1 MAASRLLLV
10 VTVTVAG
17 HHDSK
22 ILRPPQ
28 PVCSTTNNYTA
39 NSPYKKNLDQL
50 LAALPAAA
58 AVDINGWFNNGT
70 VGTAGADDQVSGVVM
85 CYAGRHNATAACMD
99 CLSMA
104 TAEITTGAVCPGSRD
119 VRAVYDACVL
129 RYSAT
134 PIPATA
140 DLTVVVSAAAD
151 IPGAFTSEEL
161 TAAWVPLMSKLA
173 AGVATSPLRVANA
186 STAYSLSREM
196 NRVAQCGFI
205 KGYSCYLWFQVTS
218 LIDITLLPPSP
229 SPPSKALPTSE
240 IAVDPARKG
249 RRGSGIGTPPYS
261 STTNETSEGM
271 VILVSFWASP
281 RRRKKAK
288 LHEETRVMEDEFERG
303 STWPKRFRYGEVAIA
318 TDNFSENNKLGE
330 GGFGSVYI
338 GFLKEMNLDVA
349 IKKVSKGSKQ
359 GRKEYASE
367 VRIISRLRH
376 RNLVQLIGWCH
387 GGGELLLVYELMPNG
402 SLDKHLYSAN
412 NVLSWSLRHKIVL
425 EVASAILYLHQEWEQ
440 CVLHRDIKPSNVM
453 LDASFNAKLG
463 DFGLARLVDHGRVAH
478 ATAPAGTLGYMDPEC
493 RATTQSDVYSFGV
506 LLLEVACGRSPAVVL
521 DDGDDVIHLSWHV
534 SELHGQG
541 RALDAADPRLD
552 GEFDAREM
560 ESVLGDRTLRPSI
573 RQVAGVL
580 RFELPLPRL
589 PRRDPP
595 PSYRAP
601 DGLMNSDLSSASDGV
616 AGRPAAM
623 ASRFLLHLFVSV
635 ASLCAAASSGQDDD
649 NNAVLPARPSCST
662 TGNYTDV
669 SQYKKNLD
677 ELFATLSTAAL
688 DNGWFY
694 KGSAG
699 AGTADEVFGLI
710 MCYADRN
717 ATQCQDCLAG
727 AGAGIKQACPG
738 SRSAN
743 ATYDA
748 CVLRYSDE
756 PIPATAD
763 LGYVLAVYLTVT
775 GMPITSDAVR
785 AAWVPL
791 MSKLTGGVAASPS
804 RIANGSTPYSGEQSS
819 EMYGLAQCT
828 RDLDAGECSNCI
840 SSYTDKLGKFFPNN
854 TGGAIKG
861 YSCYLIYQLIPLD
874 VTLPPATVPPPAL
887 PPPLQPSPEPS
898 SSSKTGIMIGVS
910 VGSVSFLIILGLSTW
925 LLLRRRRRSKK
936 RATILEQGREHE
948 MKKDSDD
955 LDDDDPEMED
965 EFEKGAGPKRFR
977 YRELAIAT
985 DSFSESNKLGEGG
998 FGSVYRGFLQEMN
1011 THVAIKRV
1019 SKGSKQGRKE
1029 YASEV
1034 RIISRLR
1041 HRNLVQLIG
1050 WCHGGGELLL
1060 VYELMPNCSL
1070 DTHLYCGD
1078 DAPLPWT
1085 LRHEI
1090 VLGLGSALLYLHQD
1104 WEWGQCVLHR
1114 DIKPSNIMLD
1124 ASFHAKLGDFGLA
1137 RLVDHGRGSHT
1148 TVLAGTMGY
1157 MDPECMITGRASA
1170 ESDVY
1175 SFGVVLLEIACR
1187 RRPLVRRHG
1196 EEEVIHIVQ
1205 WVWDFYGRGAI
1216 LDAVDERLKGEFVAG
1231 EMETVMVVELWCA
1244 HPDRSLRPSIRQAVN
1259 VLRGEAPQ
1267 PSLPARM
1274 PVATFMPPPDAFYYT
1289 SSSATG
1295 GSSSTG
1301 TGTTLSSTC

>member
-1 MAASRLLLV
+1 
-10 VTVTVAG
+10 
-17 HHDSK
+17 
-22 ILRPPQ
+22 
-28 PVCSTTNNYTA
+28 
-39 NSPYKKNLDQL
+39 
-50 LAALPAAA
+50 
-58 AVDINGWFNNGT
+58 
-70 VGTAGADDQVSGVVM
+70 
-85 CYAGRHNATAACMD
+85 
-99 CLSMA
+99 
-104 TAEITTGAVCPGSRD
+104 
-119 VRAVYDACVL
+119 
-129 RYSAT
+129 
-134 PIPATA
+134 
-140 DLTVVVSAAAD
+140 
-151 IPGAFTSEEL
+151 
-161 TAAWVPLMSKLA
+161 
-173 AGVATSPLRVANA
+173 
-186 STAYSLSREM
+186 
-196 NRVAQCGFI
+196 
-205 KGYSCYLWFQVTS
+205 
-218 LIDITLLPPSP
+218 
-229 SPPSKALPTSE
+229 
-240 IAVDPARKG
+240 
-249 RRGSGIGTPPYS
+249 
-261 STTNETSEGM
+261 
-271 VILVSFWASP
+271 
-281 RRRKKAK
+281 
-288 LHEETRVMEDEFERG
+288 
-303 STWPKRFRYGEVAIA
+303 
-318 TDNFSENNKLGE
+318 
-330 GGFGSVYI
+330 
-338 GFLKEMNLDVA
+338 
-349 IKKVSKGSKQ
+349 
-359 GRKEYASE
+359 
-367 VRIISRLRH
+367 
-376 RNLVQLIGWCH
+376 
-387 GGGELLLVYELMPNG
+387 
-402 SLDKHLYSAN
+402 
-412 NVLSWSLRHKIVL
+412 
-425 EVASAILYLHQEWEQ
+425 
-440 CVLHRDIKPSNVM
+440 
-453 LDASFNAKLG
+453 
-463 DFGLARLVDHGRVAH
+463 
-478 ATAPAGTLGYMDPEC
+478 
-493 RATTQSDVYSFGV
+493 
-506 LLLEVACGRSPAVVL
+506 
-521 DDGDDVIHLSWHV
+521 
-534 SELHGQG
+534 
-541 RALDAADPRLD
+541 
-552 GEFDAREM
+552 
-560 ESVLGDRTLRPSI
+560 
-573 RQVAGVL
+573 
-580 RFELPLPRL
+580 
-589 PRRDPP
+589 
-595 PSYRAP
+595 
-601 DGLMNSDLSSASDGV
+601 
-616 AGRPAAM
+616 M

-998 FGSVYRGFLQEMN
+998 
-1011 THVAIKRV
+1011 
-1019 SKGSKQGRKE
+1019 
-1029 YASEV
+1029 
-1034 RIISRLR
+1034 
-1041 HRNLVQLIG
+1041 
-1050 WCHGGGELLL
+1050 
-1060 VYELMPNCSL
+1060 
-1070 DTHLYCGD
+1070 
-1078 DAPLPWT
+1078 
-1085 LRHEI
+1085 
-1090 VLGLGSALLYLHQD
+1090 
-1104 WEWGQCVLHR
+1104 